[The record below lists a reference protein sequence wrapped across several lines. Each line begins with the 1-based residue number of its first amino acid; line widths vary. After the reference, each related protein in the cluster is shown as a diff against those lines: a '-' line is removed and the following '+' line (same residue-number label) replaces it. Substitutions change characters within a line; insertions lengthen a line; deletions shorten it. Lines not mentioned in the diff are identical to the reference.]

1 MERSRCKL
9 CKKQSAEV
17 TVEPEMGRKVSE
29 IERAHYLKD
38 PYKFTRT
45 LLVEGR
51 SGRLT
56 RPKEI
61 VDLKRLTVTLSGV

>member
-1 MERSRCKL
+1 M
-9 CKKQSAEV
+9 
-17 TVEPEMGRKVSE
+17 EPEMGRKVSE

-61 VDLKRLTVTLSGV
+61 VEGLLKETHSDTLRGLTPVNQNRENS